1 MDAVVE
7 VVAVEPP
14 ETYGCTVDDVLRLLP
29 HVTVD
34 EVPAVTPGVSNELY
48 LGRAAS
54 GDRTGRRLTRSDVEA
69 FIAQVATRVSA
80 RLWRLD
86 STPERFR
93 ENLRVMARDLVA
105 NGAAHYVQAAL
116 FPASAGPNDGSAYA
130 DRLWQ
135 RFKTDLDDMVTQV
148 DDVIDEGIPDTPGS
162 VGRTAWSSPAPFFSD
177 EMRF

>member
-1 MDAVVE
+1 MDE
-7 VVAVEPP
+7 LIESVEPV
-14 ETYGCTVDDVLRLLP
+14 TYGCTVDDVLRLLP

-54 GDRTGRRLTRSDVEA
+54 GDRTGRRLTRADVEA
-69 FIAQVATRVSA
+69 FIESVATRVSA

-148 DDVIDEGIPDTPGS
+148 DEVIDDGDPDTPGGVARAS
-162 VGRTAWSSPAPFFSD
+162 WSAPAPFFPD

>member
-1 MDAVVE
+1 M
-7 VVAVEPP
+7 
-14 ETYGCTVDDVLRLLP
+14 RFLP
-29 HVTVD
+29 HESID
-34 EVPAVTPGVSNELY
+34 EVPNMRPAISNDLY
-48 LGRAAS
+48 SGLTAS
-54 GDRTGRRLTRSDVEA
+54 GDRTGRRLTRADVEA
-69 FIAQVATRVSA
+69 FIESVATRVSA

-116 FPASAGPNDGSAYA
+116 FPASAGPNDGNAYA

-148 DDVIDEGIPDTPGS
+148 DEVIDDGDPDTPGG
-162 VGRTAWSSPAPFFSD
+162 VGRSAWSAPAPFFSD
-177 EMRF
+177 EMVF

>member
-1 MDAVVE
+1 ME
-7 VVAVEPP
+7 PLVEPVAP
-14 ETYGCTVDDVLRLLP
+14 VTFGCTVDDVLRFLP

-34 EVPAVTPGVSNELY
+34 VTQADVPGVSNPLY
-48 LGRAAS
+48 MGRDAS
-54 GDRTGRRLTRSDVEA
+54 GDRTGRRLTRADVEA
-69 FIAQVATRVSA
+69 FIESVATRVSA

-93 ENLRVMARDLVA
+93 DNLRVMARDLVA

-116 FPASAGPNDGSAYA
+116 FPASAGPNDGNAYA

-148 DDVIDEGIPDTPGS
+148 DDVIDDGDPDTPGGVAHAS
-162 VGRTAWSSPAPFFSD
+162 WSAPAPFFPD

>member
-1 MDAVVE
+1 ME
-7 VVAVEPP
+7 PLVEPVAP
-14 ETYGCTVDDVLRLLP
+14 VTFGCTVDDVLRFLP

-34 EVPAVTPGVSNELY
+34 VTQAAVPGVSNELY

-54 GDRTGRRLTRSDVEA
+54 GDRTGRRLTRADVEA
-69 FIAQVATRVSA
+69 FIVQVATRVSA

-93 ENLRVMARDLVA
+93 DNLRVMARDLVA

-116 FPASAGPNDGSAYA
+116 YPASASPNDGNAYA

-148 DDVIDEGIPDTPGS
+148 DDVIDEGIPDTPGGA
-162 VGRTAWSSPAPFFSD
+162 GRAAWSAPAPLFGD

>member
-1 MDAVVE
+1 MDVLIESVE
-7 VVAVEPP
+7 P

-29 HVTVD
+29 HESID
-34 EVPAVTPGVSNELY
+34 EAPNMRPAISNDLY
-48 LGRAAS
+48 SGLTAS
-54 GDRTGRRLTRSDVEA
+54 GDRTGRRLTRADVEA
-69 FIAQVATRVSA
+69 FIESVATRVSA

-86 STPERFR
+86 KTPERFR

-135 RFKTDLDDMVTQV
+135 RFKTELDDMATQV
-148 DDVIDEGIPDTPGS
+148 DDVIDEGDPDTPGS
-162 VGRTAWSSPAPFFSD
+162 VGRAAWSAPAPFFSD

>member
-1 MDAVVE
+1 MDE
-7 VVAVEPP
+7 LLEPV
-14 ETYGCTVDDVLRLLP
+14 TFGCTVADVLRFLP

-34 EVPAVTPGVSNELY
+34 ETQANVPGVSNELY

-54 GDRTGRRLTRSDVEA
+54 GDRTGRRLTRADVEA
-69 FIAQVATRVSA
+69 FIESVATRVSA

-86 STPERFR
+86 KTPERFR

-135 RFKTDLDDMVTQV
+135 RFKTDLDDMATQV
-148 DDVIDEGIPDTPGS
+148 DDVIDDGDPDTPGS
-162 VGRTAWSSPAPFFSD
+162 VGRTAWSAPAPFFSD
-177 EMRF
+177 EMVF

>member
-1 MDAVVE
+1 MDE
-7 VVAVEPP
+7 LLEPV
-14 ETYGCTVDDVLRLLP
+14 TFGCTVDDVMRFLP
-29 HVTVD
+29 HESID
-34 EVPAVTPGVSNELY
+34 EVPNMRPAISNDLY
-48 LGRAAS
+48 SGLTAS
-54 GDRTGRRLTRSDVEA
+54 GDRTGRRLTRADVEA
-69 FIAQVATRVSA
+69 FIESVATRVSA

-86 STPERFR
+86 KTPERFR

-116 FPASAGPNDGSAYA
+116 FPASAGPNDGNAYA

-148 DDVIDEGIPDTPGS
+148 DDVIDEGIPDAPGG
-162 VGRTAWSSPAPFFSD
+162 VGRAAWSAPAPLFGD

>member
-34 EVPAVTPGVSNELY
+34 EVPAVTPGVSNEMY
-48 LGRAAS
+48 LGRTAT
-54 GDRTGRRLTRSDVEA
+54 GDRTGRRLTRADVEA
-69 FIAQVATRVSA
+69 FIESVATRVSA

-116 FPASAGPNDGSAYA
+116 FPASASPNDGSAYA

-135 RFKTDLDDMVTQV
+135 RFKTELDDMATQV
-148 DDVIDEGIPDTPGS
+148 DDVIDEGIPDAPGG
-162 VGRTAWSSPAPFFSD
+162 VGRVAWSAPAPLFGD

>member
-1 MDAVVE
+1 MDE
-7 VVAVEPP
+7 LVEPV
-14 ETYGCTVDDVLRLLP
+14 TFGCTVDDVLRFLP

-34 EVPAVTPGVSNELY
+34 ETQAAVPGVSNELY
-48 LGRAAS
+48 LGRVAS
-54 GDRTGRRLTRSDVEA
+54 GDRTGRRLTRGDVEA
-69 FIAQVATRVSA
+69 FIESVATRVSA

-86 STPERFR
+86 KTPERFR

-116 FPASAGPNDGSAYA
+116 FPASAGPNDGNAYA

-148 DDVIDEGIPDTPGS
+148 DDVIDDGDPDAPGG
-162 VGRTAWSSPAPFFSD
+162 VAHAAWSAPAPFFPD

>member
-1 MDAVVE
+1 M
-7 VVAVEPP
+7 
-14 ETYGCTVDDVLRLLP
+14 RLLP
-29 HVTVD
+29 HESID
-34 EVPAVTPGVSNELY
+34 AAPDMRPAISNDVYAGLT
-48 LGRAAS
+48 AS
-54 GDRTGRRLTRSDVEA
+54 GDRTGRRLTRADVEA
-69 FIAQVATRVSA
+69 FIESVATRVSA

-116 FPASAGPNDGSAYA
+116 FPASASPNDGNAYA

-148 DDVIDEGIPDTPGS
+148 DDVIDDGDPDAPGS
-162 VGRTAWSSPAPFFSD
+162 VGRAAWSSPAPFFSD

>member
-1 MDAVVE
+1 MDYL
-7 VVAVEPP
+7 VEPV
-14 ETYGCTVDDVLRLLP
+14 TFGCTVDDVLRFLP

-34 EVPAVTPGVSNELY
+34 ETQADAPGVSNELY
-48 LGRAAS
+48 LGRVAS
-54 GDRTGRRLTRSDVEA
+54 GDRTGRRLTRGDVEA
-69 FIAQVATRVSA
+69 FIVQVATRVSA

-86 STPERFR
+86 KTPERFR

-148 DDVIDEGIPDTPGS
+148 DDVIEDGDPNTPGG
-162 VGRTAWSSPAPFFSD
+162 VGRSAWSAPAPFFPD